1 MLNNL
6 LAILLFPGF
15 LFLSIFGLVAEYADR
30 KIYARLQNR
39 VGPPIFQP
47 LADFIKLIAKEEI
60 IPTDANP
67 TMFKLAP
74 LFALTAVVTAIFN
87 IPLWNTGALFS
98 FTGDAIVVLYLLTLP
113 TLCFFIG
120 GWYSSSLFARIGSVR
135 AVTALFSY
143 EVPLFIGVLSSAM
156 LADSW
161 SLSEMAVFYEKHPWF
176 WLFNL
181 LGFGIALTA
190 LLGKLEK
197 GPFDIPEAETEIVAG
212 GFTEYSGRFLAILR
226 MAIDIEMVVGASLL
240 AAVFLPFGLN
250 SGPVLGF
257 ILYVVKVFFIVA
269 LLSLMRTIVARLR
282 IDQMIEFCWKY
293 LVPLGMVQLLIN
305 FIIKGVILQ

>member
-1 MLNNL
+1 MIGSFI
-6 LAILLFPGF
+6 AILIFPGF
-15 LFLSIFGLVAEYADR
+15 LFLSVFALIAEYADR

-39 VGPPIFQP
+39 VGPPFFQP

-60 IPTDANP
+60 IPEDANP
-67 TMFKLAP
+67 QMFKFAP
-74 LFALTAVVTAIFN
+74 LFAFTAVVTSIFY
-87 IPLWNTGALFS
+87 IPLWNVGASFS
-98 FTGDAIVVLYLLTLP
+98 FTGDAIVVLYLLTIP
-113 TLCFFIG
+113 TLAFFIG

-143 EVPLFIGVLSSAM
+143 EVPLFMGVLSSAL
-156 LADSW
+156 LADTW
-161 SLSEMAVFYEKHPWF
+161 SLSGVALFYENHPWF

-181 LGFGIALTA
+181 IGFGISLTA

-240 AAVFLPFGLN
+240 AAVFLPFGLTL
-250 SGPVLGF
+250 GPVLGF
-257 ILYVVKVFFIVA
+257 ILYVIKVIFVVA
-269 LLSLMRTIVARLR
+269 LLSLMRTVVARLR

-293 LVPLGMVQLLIN
+293 LVPLGMLQLFIN
-305 FIIKGVILQ
+305 FLLKGVILQ